1 MAQVTIQINGREYGI
16 ACGNGQEGHILR
28 LAALLNEKATLL
40 TRGNNH
46 INENQLLAMIGLLL
60 ADELTDIK
68 NGIAPQAQVQTVE
81 KVVEKVVEV
90 PVEKVVEKVVEVPV
104 EKVVEKVVEVPVE
117 KVVEKVVEVPVE
129 KVVEKVVEVPVEK
142 VVEKVV
148 EVPVEKVV
156 EVVKESPQTVDFQA
170 IDGQIA
176 SEIKKANEL
185 IKMLASDLKS

>member
-28 LAALLNEKATLL
+28 LAALLNEKAALL

-68 NGIAPQAQVQTVE
+68 NGVAPQAQVQT
-81 KVVEKVVEV
+81 
-90 PVEKVVEKVVEVPV
+90 
-104 EKVVEKVVEVPVE
+104 
-117 KVVEKVVEVPVE
+117 VE

-176 SEIKKANEL
+176 SEIKKVNEL
-185 IKMLASDLKS
+185 IKVLASDLKS

>member
-90 PVEKVVEKVVEVPV
+90 PVEKVVE
-104 EKVVEKVVEVPVE
+104 
-117 KVVEKVVEVPVE
+117 
-129 KVVEKVVEVPVEK
+129 
-142 VVEKVV
+142 
-148 EVPVEKVV
+148 
-156 EVVKESPQTVDFQA
+156 VVKESPQTVDFQA

>member
-28 LAALLNEKATLL
+28 LAALLNEKAALL

-90 PVEKVVEKVVEVPV
+90 PVEKVVEKVVESKKSLKWLKNCLNLLIFKQLM
-104 EKVVEKVVEVPVE
+104 EKLLLKL
-117 KVVEKVVEVPVE
+117 
-129 KVVEKVVEVPVEK
+129 
-142 VVEKVV
+142 
-148 EVPVEKVV
+148 
-156 EVVKESPQTVDFQA
+156 
-170 IDGQIA
+170 
-176 SEIKKANEL
+176 KK
-185 IKMLASDLKS
+185 